1 MHGASAESL
10 AAELGLPPG
19 TEVVR
24 SERTGEPL
32 ISMSVALQW
41 MQQLVSAAGSAEAFH
56 RHPHES
62 LLERLHKHADTI
74 AIKASDSVL
83 YMLAGT

>member
-1 MHGASAESL
+1 MLGASAESL

-41 MQQLVSAAGSAEAFH
+41 MQQLVSAALHDRCTLACT
-56 RHPHES
+56 
-62 LLERLHKHADTI
+62 LLEH
-74 AIKASDSVL
+74 
-83 YMLAGT
+83 